1 VAAEDRR
8 AEAAGHGRLT
18 ASDWRAVWAVFAGG
32 LVAGA
37 YIGKVPP
44 ALPVL
49 RADFGLTL
57 VETGYLATTLNAL
70 GGLVGMFAGVL
81 SDRFGHKRIALGG
94 LALMAAGGLL
104 GALAPGYGLLL
115 LSRFLEG
122 AGFIMMTVAGV
133 ALTAHA
139 VTSAD
144 RPKAMALWSCY
155 MPAGGCLA
163 MLAASVA
170 LAVFDWRSLW
180 ISLSAASIACFVLV
194 ARAMPPQASQSS
206 VGLLRL
212 GRESLTHPASLLL
225 CLSFAGYV
233 AQWAAFMTWLPT
245 FVVSERGGSAL
256 HGALLTAL
264 WVGVNVPGVLLG
276 GWLMAHGAQRSRM
289 IALASCIQALAAAGA
304 FLDVLPDW
312 GRYASCLAFSF
323 FGGVI
328 PTAVFSGVAAL
339 ARSPQ
344 HIATTNG
351 MVMQASQLTQFVSP
365 ILVAWIAA
373 RLGWAASLPLMLA
386 FAACAAA
393 CGFALAHIERTRMTP

>member
-1 VAAEDRR
+1 
-8 AEAAGHGRLT
+8 
-18 ASDWRAVWAVFAGG
+18 VWAVFAGG

-44 ALPVL
+44 ALPIL
-49 RADFGLTL
+49 RADFDLTL
-57 VETGYLATTLNAL
+57 IETGYIATMLNVM
-70 GGLVGMFAGVL
+70 GGAVGMFAGIF

-104 GALAPGYGLLL
+104 GALAPGYALLL

-133 ALTAHA
+133 ALIAHA
-139 VTSAD
+139 VSSAE

-155 MPAGGCLA
+155 MPAGGSLA
-163 MLAASVA
+163 MLAASLA
-170 LAVFDWRSLW
+170 LAEFDWRSLW
-180 ISLSAASIACFVLV
+180 ILMSALSIASFAFV
-194 ARAMPPQASQSS
+194 ARSVPPRASRST

-212 GRESLTHPASLLL
+212 GAESLAHPAGLLL

-245 FVVSERGGSAL
+245 FVIGERGGSTTL
-256 HGALLTAL
+256 GALLTAL
-264 WVGVNVPGVLLG
+264 WVGINVPGVLLG
-276 GWLMAHGAQRSRM
+276 GWLMAHGARRSRM
-289 IALASCIQALAAAGA
+289 IVLASGIQALAAAGA

-312 GRYASCLAFSF
+312 GRYLSCLAFSF

-339 ARSPQ
+339 ARTPQ
-344 HIATTNG
+344 HIGTTNG
-351 MVMQASQLTQFVSP
+351 MVMQASQLVQFVSP
-365 ILVAWIAA
+365 IAV
-373 RLGWAASLPLMLA
+373 
-386 FAACAAA
+386 A
-393 CGFALAHIERTRMTP
+393 CGRRWRRRCWRK

>member
-1 VAAEDRR
+1 MSGTNWA
-8 AEAAGHGRLT
+8 
-18 ASDWRAVWAVFAGG
+18 AVWAVFAGG

-57 VETGYLATTLNAL
+57 VETGYVATMLNAM
-70 GGLVGMFAGVL
+70 GGFVGMFAGVF

-94 LALMAAGGLL
+94 LALMAAGGIV
-104 GALAPGYGLLL
+104 GALAPAYALLL
-115 LSRFLEG
+115 ASRFLEG
-122 AGFIMMTVAGV
+122 AGFIMTTVAGV
-133 ALTAHA
+133 ALAAHA
-139 VTSAD
+139 AASAD

-155 MPAGGCLA
+155 MPAGGSLA

-170 LAVFDWRSLW
+170 LADFDWRALW
-180 ISLSAASIACFVLV
+180 IALSAAAVVCFVLLSRTV
-194 ARAMPPQASQSS
+194 PPRTVHGS

-212 GRESLTHPASLLL
+212 GIESLTHRAGLLL
-225 CLSFAGYV
+225 CLTFAGYV

-245 FVVSERGGSAL
+245 FVVGERGGSATL
-256 HGALLTAL
+256 GALLTAL

-276 GWLMAHGAQRSRM
+276 GWLMAHGARRSRM
-289 IALASCIQALAAAGA
+289 IVLASAIQGLATAGA
-304 FLDVLPDW
+304 FLDALPDW

-323 FGGVI
+323 FGGLI

-339 ARSPQ
+339 SRSPQ
-344 HIATTNG
+344 HIGTTNG
-351 MVMQASQLTQFVSP
+351 MVMQASQLTQFASP
-365 ILVAWIAA
+365 IIVAWIAT
-373 RLGWAASLPLMLA
+373 RLGWGASLPIMLV

-393 CGFALAHIERTRMTP
+393 GGVAIGHIERSSSERTRIPA